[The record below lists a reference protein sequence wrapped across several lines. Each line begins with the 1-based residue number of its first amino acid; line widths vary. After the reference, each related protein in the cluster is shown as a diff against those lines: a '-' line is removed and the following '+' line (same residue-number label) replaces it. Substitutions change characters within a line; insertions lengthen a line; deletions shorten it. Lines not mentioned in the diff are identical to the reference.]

1 VNAATNGCCELSVVH
16 MPGVP
21 LGAAPLLKKS
31 WGATA
36 AAAAWAAAH
45 ELAPEGGAIFLSP
58 FKLEKSC
65 LATARRA
72 YSLEVTEDIA
82 LLGKPGFVYFSTIRS
97 FKGLEGKNVV
107 LLHADVPGRMPALSP
122 DDLYVACTR
131 ATGRLTIMASSDEAF
146 HWYSRRTG

>member
-1 VNAATNGCCELSVVH
+1 
-16 MPGVP
+16 M
-21 LGAAPLLKKS
+21 KKG

-58 FKLEKSC
+58 FKLENSC
-65 LATARRA
+65 LAMARRA

-82 LLGKPGFVYFSTIRS
+82 LLGKPGFFYFSTIRS

-107 LLHADVPGRMPALSP
+107 LLHADIPGLIPALSP

-131 ATGRLTIMASSDEAF
+131 ATGRLVIMAASEEALQ
-146 HWYSRRTG
+146 WYSQRTDRLSARELTA